1 MVRWLCMLLTGLLLL
16 TGCSFTHGR
25 FPFQKQ
31 DSPRFAVVDWD
42 KLVEQHPRYKEWK
55 RQQEQ
60 LEAAKWLRD
69 RQKENG
75 RQQLELLGRMQKV
88 KQAGAGQFQSAAW
101 QAKVAERRAIEQ
113 DALRKKREAL
123 ESQADEKFKADED
136 AVEEKYRIPLFN
148 LRLKLGS
155 IKMSDVSQKALL
167 QEQQELLDKREK
179 DRSEVQAA
187 KEEWMQQQMAADV
200 AASQARL
207 QAFSKEL
214 AGQTVQEQTGL
225 SLTDKKPREQEGQA
239 ELDKLI
245 ESMDK
250 QIQQQ
255 EDKEKKLRE
264 DIDSDILSAIKKVN
278 LSRKYTLIFRNPRAN
293 ISADDITDE
302 VNTVVQQIVD

>member
-1 MVRWLCMLLTGLLLL
+1 MVRWLCMLLTGLVLL
-16 TGCSFTHGR
+16 TGCSFTHGK
-25 FPFQKQ
+25 FPFQKENP
-31 DSPRFAVVDWD
+31 PRFAVVDWD
-42 KLVEQHPRYKEWK
+42 KLVEQHPKYKEWK

-75 RQQLELLGRMQKV
+75 QQQLELLGRMQKV

-101 QAKVAERRAIEQ
+101 QAKVAEKRAQEQ

-123 ESQADEKFKADED
+123 ESQADEKFKADAD

-148 LRLKLGS
+148 LRLKLSS
-155 IKMSDVSQKALL
+155 IKMSDASQKALL

-179 DRSEVQAA
+179 DRAEVRAA
-187 KEEWMQQQMAADV
+187 KEDWLQQQLAADV

-207 QAFSKEL
+207 QAFSREL

-225 SLTDKKPREQEGQA
+225 SLTDKKPQNQEGQG

-250 QIQQQ
+250 QIQLQ

>member
-1 MVRWLCMLLTGLLLL
+1 MARWLCLLLTGLMLVS
-16 TGCSFTHGR
+16 GCSFIHGK
-25 FPFQKQ
+25 FPFARDTK
-31 DSPRFAVVDWD
+31 PRFAVVDWD
-42 KLVEQHPRYKEWK
+42 KLVEQHPKYKEWQ
-55 RQQEQ
+55 RQKEQ

-75 RQQLELLGRMQKV
+75 QQQLELLGKMSAV
-88 KQAGAGQFQSAAW
+88 KKAGAGQFQSAAW
-101 QAKVAERRAIEQ
+101 SAKVAEKRAQEQ

-123 ESQADEKFKADED
+123 EFKADED

-155 IKMSDVSQKALL
+155 IKMSDASQKALL

-179 DRSEVQAA
+179 DRAEVRAA
-187 KEEWMQQQMAADV
+187 KEDWLQQQLAADV

-225 SLTDKKPREQEGQA
+225 SLTDKKPQNQEGQV

>member
-155 IKMSDVSQKALL
+155 IKMSDASQKALL

-187 KEEWMQQQMAADV
+187 KEEWMQQQIAADV

>member
-16 TGCSFTHGR
+16 TGCSFTHGS

-31 DSPRFAVVDWD
+31 NPPRFAVVDWD

-101 QAKVAERRAIEQ
+101 QAKIAERRAIEQ
-113 DALRKKREAL
+113 DAFRKKREAL
-123 ESQADEKFKADED
+123 ESQVDEKFRDDED

-155 IKMSDVSQKALL
+155 IKMSDASQKALL

-187 KEEWMQQQMAADV
+187 KEAWLQQQLAADV

-225 SLTDKKPREQEGQA
+225 SLTDKNPRNQEGQE

-250 QIQQQ
+250 QIRQQ

>member
-88 KQAGAGQFQSAAW
+88 KQVGAGQFQSAAW

-123 ESQADEKFKADED
+123 ESQVDERFKADED

-155 IKMSDVSQKALL
+155 IKMSDASQKALL